1 MRLLVTSVA
10 FFIYK
15 GGLTMTNEEKAKE
28 LVART
33 NMLLGTFI
41 MIVKENVNNET
52 CLIKDWDSYIEKMM
66 RFFIKELVN
75 IMIPGD
81 QRLLAEE
88 NSKAMGTTTPKKRTI
103 GRNAPTF
110 EEALL
115 RAKINIMPLD
125 DEIKRMLIMPKLW
138 KIYLNYLEEKLKEE
152 QTK

>member
-1 MRLLVTSVA
+1 MN
-10 FFIYK
+10 
-15 GGLTMTNEEKAKE
+15 NEEKAKE
-28 LVART
+28 LIARI
-33 NMLLGTFI
+33 NMLLGTFV
-41 MIVKENVNNET
+41 MVVKENVNNET

-88 NSKAMGTTTPKKRTI
+88 NSEAIETTTSKKRTI
-103 GRNAPTF
+103 GRDAPTF

-115 RAKINIMPLD
+115 RAKINIRPLN

-138 KIYLNYLEEKLKEE
+138 KIYLKHLDENKK
-152 QTK
+152 

>member
-1 MRLLVTSVA
+1 MN
-10 FFIYK
+10 
-15 GGLTMTNEEKAKE
+15 NEEKAKE
-28 LVART
+28 LIARI
-33 NMLLGTFI
+33 NMLLGTFV
-41 MIVKENVNNET
+41 MVVKENVNNET

-88 NSKAMGTTTPKKRTI
+88 NSEAIETTTSKKRTI
-103 GRNAPTF
+103 GRNALTF

-125 DEIKRMLIMPKLW
+125 DEIKRILIMPKLW
-138 KIYLNYLEEKLKEE
+138 KIYLKFLEENKK
-152 QTK
+152 K

>member
-1 MRLLVTSVA
+1 MA
-10 FFIYK
+10 FFIHK

-88 NSKAMGTTTPKKRTI
+88 NSEVIETTTSKKRTI

-115 RAKINIMPLD
+115 RVKINIRPLD

-138 KIYLNYLEEKLKEE
+138 KMYLKYIEENKK
-152 QTK
+152 K

>member
-1 MRLLVTSVA
+1 MVN
-10 FFIYK
+10 
-15 GGLTMTNEEKAKE
+15 NEEKAKE
-28 LVART
+28 LIARI
-33 NMLLGTFI
+33 NMLLGTFV
-41 MIVKENVNNET
+41 MVVKENVNNET

-88 NSKAMGTTTPKKRTI
+88 NSEAIETTTSKKRTI
-103 GRNAPTF
+103 GRNALTF

-125 DEIKRMLIMPKLW
+125 DEIKRILIMPKLW
-138 KIYLNYLEEKLKEE
+138 KIYLKFLEENKK
-152 QTK
+152 K

>member
-1 MRLLVTSVA
+1 MN
-10 FFIYK
+10 
-15 GGLTMTNEEKAKE
+15 NEEKAKE
-28 LVART
+28 LTVRMS
-33 NMLLGTFI
+33 MLLGMFI
-41 MIVKENVNNET
+41 MIVKENVDNNI

-66 RFFIKELVN
+66 KFFIKELAN
-75 IMIPGD
+75 IMIPED
-81 QRLLAEE
+81 QRLLVEE
-88 NSKAMGTTTPKKRTI
+88 DSKTMGTTTSKKRTI

>member
-1 MRLLVTSVA
+1 
-10 FFIYK
+10 
-15 GGLTMTNEEKAKE
+15 MTNEEKAKE

-88 NSKAMGTTTPKKRTI
+88 NSEVIETTTSKKRTI

-115 RAKINIMPLD
+115 RVKINIRPLD

-138 KIYLNYLEEKLKEE
+138 KMYLKYIEENKK
-152 QTK
+152 K

>member
-52 CLIKDWDSYIEKMM
+52 CLIKDWDSYIEKMIK
-66 RFFIKELVN
+66 FFVKELAN
-75 IMIPGD
+75 IMIPED
-81 QRLLAEE
+81 QRLLVEDD
-88 NSKAMGTTTPKKRTI
+88 SKTMGTTTAKKRTI